1 MNKKPII
8 LRSLFALLVLGVF
21 IFSMYPLRERDFFET
36 FKEICVDPADKEV
49 VELIAL
55 AKEKKLKD
63 PSMYDSVALEN
74 AALDKGVSLDKYVK
88 PILVKTQKISNSR
101 DVLSVIRKNSASS
114 IRRGIDL
121 NGGAEFLLELI
132 PDPADKSKIDKDFN
146 KYRDLAI
153 ETLRKRLTQKN
164 IFEADISPAG
174 GRYIS
179 MRVPIVTR
187 EEKSVIEKLIKMSA
201 KLQFKLVHP
210 NNHEEAAKYMADPKG
225 YQPPEGYEVKVSSE
239 TRNGKASRM
248 VYIVERATQMDGKDI
263 NDAYPTMDQFG
274 QREIILSFKPSGAAR
289 FGEITS
295 ANVGRELA
303 IILDGTLYSAPRIN
317 QAITGGNAQITG
329 SFSREDAENISN
341 ALVSGSVPFS
351 MTIQAQSD
359 IDPTIGAETVRDGLY
374 SGIAG
379 MVLVMIFMMV
389 YYTRSGIVAN
399 VSLLINALLILGALA
414 AFDVTLTLPGIAG
427 IILTIGM
434 AVDANVLIYERIREE
449 VNSGKT
455 ILNSV
460 DLGFNRAYS
469 AIFDSNITTLIV
481 AVILLWQGTGAIK
494 GFAITLAIGV
504 FTTLF
509 TAVFLTRL
517 LYDLMTRFVPFK
529 KLRMLSF
536 WKTTPNVDFLGM
548 KKIAVGVSILL
559 LVLAVVVVAVR
570 GKDCL
575 GIDFTGGTQ
584 LTYDFQKAIPAEQIA
599 SFLETKGFENK
610 VTYKTGSAVDA
621 KKQLEIV
628 IREKSGRNKEQT
640 AEAGAT
646 LMETISK
653 ELNSKFP
660 DAQFKSSS
668 QSTLGALI
676 GENFMKSAVISIL
689 ISFAVMILYMT
700 FRFQFSYSVS
710 GNIVLLHDVIVAIGL
725 YLLCGGQITMNVV
738 AAALT
743 IIGVS
748 INNTIIVF
756 DRVRENIRLVKNKS
770 YYELINLS
778 INQTLSRNI
787 LTTSTILMVLV
798 MQLIFGGSGI
808 RDFVAVMM
816 FGLIVGTYSS
826 IFITN
831 LIISYWH
838 NPIQNIKDAAAEQ
851 PSAASPVTK
860 E

>member
-8 LRSLFALLVLGVF
+8 LRSAFALLVLGVF
-21 IFSMYPLRERDFFET
+21 IFSMYPLQERSFFDV
-36 FKEICVDPADKEV
+36 FKEICIDPNGKEV
-49 VELIAL
+49 TELIAL
-55 AKEKKLKD
+55 AKEKKQKD
-63 PSMYDSVALEN
+63 PSMYDSVALED
-74 AALDKGVSLDKYVK
+74 AALDKGVPLDKYVK
-88 PILVKTQKISNSR
+88 PILLKSQKITNSR
-101 DVLSVIRKNSASS
+101 DVLSLIRKNSAGS

-132 PDPADKSKIDKDFN
+132 PDPSDKDKINKDFN

-174 GRYIS
+174 GKYIS

-225 YQPPEGYEVKVSSE
+225 YQPPEGYEVKVSNE
-239 TRNGKASRM
+239 TRNGKISRM
-248 VYIVERATQMDGKDI
+248 VYIVERAPQMDGKEI
-263 NDAYPTMDQFG
+263 NDAYPTLDQFG
-274 QREIILSFKPSGAAR
+274 QREIILSFKSAGAAR

-295 ANVGRELA
+295 NNVGRELA

-341 ALVSGSVPFS
+341 ALVSGSIPFS

-359 IDPTIGAETVRDGLY
+359 IDPTIGAETVRDSLY

-379 MVLVMIFMMV
+379 MILVMIFMVVFYM
-389 YYTRSGIVAN
+389 RSGVVAN
-399 VSLLINALLILGALA
+399 ISLFINAVLILGALA

-449 VNSGKT
+449 IASGKT
-455 ILNSV
+455 ILSAI
-460 DLGFNRAYS
+460 DLGFDRAYS
-469 AIFDSNITTLIV
+469 AIFDSNNTTLFV
-481 AVILLWQGTGAIK
+481 AVILLWQGTGAVK

-509 TAVFLTRL
+509 TGVFLTRL
-517 LYDLMTRFVPFK
+517 LFDLMTRFTTVRN
-529 KLRMLSF
+529 LRMLSF
-536 WKTTPNVDFLGM
+536 GKTPHIDFLGL
-548 KKIAVGVSILL
+548 KTYSLIFSGVLIIASIT
-559 LVLAVVVVAVR
+559 VVAVR

-584 LTYDFQKAIPAEQIA
+584 LTYDFQKAIPAEQI
-599 SFLETKGFENK
+599 SSLLDSKGFENK
-610 VTYKTGSAVDA
+610 VTYKTGSAVEA

-640 AEAGAT
+640 AESGARI
-646 LMETISK
+646 METISK
-653 ELNSKFP
+653 ELNAKFP
-660 DAQFKSSS
+660 DARFKGET

-676 GENFMKSAVISIL
+676 GETFMKSALVSLALSLAI
-689 ISFAVMILYMT
+689 MILYMT
-700 FRFQFSYSVS
+700 FRFQFSYSIAANVA
-710 GNIVLLHDVIVAIGL
+710 VVHDVIIGVGL
-725 YLLCGGQITMNVV
+725 YLMCGGQITMNVV

-743 IIGVS
+743 IIGIS
-748 INNTIIVF
+748 INDTIVTF
-756 DRVRENIRLVKNKS
+756 DRIRENLRLIKDQSYKNI
-770 YYELINLS
+770 INLS
-778 INQTLSRNI
+778 VNQTLSRTI
-787 LTTSTILMVLV
+787 LTNSTILMVLL

-808 RDFVAVMM
+808 RDFVAVML
-816 FGLIVGTYSS
+816 FGQIIGTYSS
-826 IFITN
+826 VFIAN
-831 LIISYWH
+831 PIISYWH
-838 NPIQNIKDAAAEQ
+838 KPVQNIKESAAVSVVA
-851 PSAASPVTK
+851 PSA

>member
-399 VSLLINALLILGALA
+399 ISLLINALLILGALA

-838 NPIQNIKDAAAEQ
+838 NPIQNIKDAAAE